1 MPDRGER
8 GPKGDHGQTG
18 DIGPVGEIGETGD
31 TGKRGFTGETGQQGE
46 PGKSSILSR
55 NVSLSFG
62 VLLLVAFV
70 VTSCQGYQV
79 REVRKVAREN
89 KEHVTMTNAA
99 LCKFRGSL
107 SSSAVADAER
117 VVRTEK
123 FIADIRSGRR
133 PPIVGIPIEELEISL
148 ANQRRELDDEQATL
162 KSLSA
167 LPCDK
172 EAP

>member
-18 DIGPVGEIGETGD
+18 DIGPEGEIGETGEA
-31 TGKRGFTGETGQQGE
+31 GKRGFTGETGQQGE

-62 VLLLVAFV
+62 VLILVAFV

-99 LCKFRGSL
+99 LCSFRGNL
-107 SSSAVADAER
+107 SNRAAADAAQVE
-117 VVRTEK
+117 RTEK

-133 PPIVGIPIEELEISL
+133 PPIVGIPLEELEISL
-148 ANQRRELDDEQATL
+148 ANQRHELADEQATL
-162 KSLSA
+162 KSLSS
-167 LPCDK
+167 LLCNGK
-172 EAP
+172 E